1 MSPERKKKPKAR
13 RPASSAAAAA
23 AARETPAGLRA
34 GALPL
39 VPLRD
44 LVVFPHMVVPLLVG
58 REASVHALEAAMVEG
73 KQLALVS
80 QRDPSVDAPGA
91 KDLFELG
98 TTARVL
104 QMMRLP
110 NGTVKVLVEGVERVR
125 VRRILPGRAFPRLAF
140 EPAPLATGEPAGR
153 TLEAVSRRALT
164 LFEDYVALHKRI
176 PDEIMGTVQSL
187 PDRER
192 LGYLISGHLIV
203 APAQKIEIYAQDTL
217 EGFFR
222 ELGALLTHEVEILK
236 LEQKLEDEVKEQVL
250 KNQKEFYLQEQLKA
264 IHRELG
270 SGEDLPEEVR
280 ELQQALAKKALPA
293 EAKKRA
299 QAEMKKLLLMPP
311 LSPEAAVV
319 RNYLDWILHLP
330 WKKATKDNLDVDQVA
345 RVLEEDHYGL
355 AKVKERVI
363 EFMAVLKLV
372 GRMNG
377 PILCLVGPPGVGK
390 TSLARSIARALG
402 RRFVRISLGGVRDEA
417 EIRGHR
423 RTYIGALP
431 GRILQGMRKAGT
443 VNPVVLLD
451 EIDKLAS
458 DFRGDPAAAL
468 LEVLDPEQN
477 KCFSD
482 HYLELEYD
490 LSQVLFITTGN
501 VLHTLPPALRD
512 RLETIPLPSYL
523 PAEKL
528 QIARRFLVPKQ
539 LKAHGLEPEQ
549 LRLSDGALRRMVD
562 EYTRESGVRN
572 LERLISAI
580 CRKAARKVAHEG
592 ASVRVTAARLPE
604 LVGTPPFVDTELERE
619 PQPGLATGLAWTEVG
634 GDILHVEVSVVPGR
648 GNLSITGSLGEV
660 MKESAS
666 AALSYTRSR
675 ADALGLPR
683 DFYRHVDVHVHV
695 PQGAIPKDGPSA
707 GITIAAA
714 LISALT
720 HQPTRPRI
728 AMTGEITLRGRVLP
742 VGGLN
747 EKAVAALR
755 VGVDTVLLPRG
766 NRKDLSDL
774 PSDVRERLNIRFVES
789 MDEVL
794 KIAFRGGMPRRPDTL
809 PLVPPA
815 VLQQP
820 PAADYAH

>member
-1 MSPERKKKPKAR
+1 
-13 RPASSAAAAA
+13 
-23 AARETPAGLRA
+23 
-34 GALPL
+34 
-39 VPLRD
+39 
-44 LVVFPHMVVPLLVG
+44 MVVPLLVG
-58 REASVHALEAAMVEG
+58 RESSIRALEAAMVEEKLLG
-73 KQLALVS
+73 LVT
-80 QRDPSVDAPGA
+80 QRDAAVDQPGA
-91 KDLFELG
+91 KDLYDLG
-98 TTARVL
+98 TTARIL

-110 NGTVKVLVEGVERVR
+110 NGTVKVLVEGVERIR
-125 VRRILPGRAFPRLAF
+125 MKRMLSGRAFPRLTYARS
-140 EPAPLATGEPAGR
+140 PLDPGGSVGR
-153 TLEAVSRRALT
+153 TLEAVSRRALA

-176 PDEIMGTVQSL
+176 PDEITGTVQSL

-192 LGYLISGHLIV
+192 LAYGIASHLMV
-203 APAQKIEIYAQDTL
+203 TPAQKIVLYAHDSL

-222 ELGALLTHEVEILK
+222 EMGALLTHEVEILK

-270 SGEDLPEEVR
+270 GGEEAPEEIR
-280 ELQQALAKKALPA
+280 ELQQALRKASLPPDA
-293 EAKKRA
+293 RKRA
-299 QAEMKKLLLMPP
+299 QAEMKKLVLMPS

-330 WKKATKDNLDVDQVA
+330 WKKKTRDSLDVEAVA
-345 RVLEEDHYGL
+345 RVLDEDHYGL
-355 AKVKERVI
+355 DKVKERVLEYI
-363 EFMAVLKLV
+363 AVLKLV
-372 GRMNG
+372 GHMKG

-402 RRFVRISLGGVRDEA
+402 RRFARISLGGIRDEA
-417 EIRGHR
+417 EVRGHR

-443 VNPVVLLD
+443 VNPVMLLD

-477 KCFSD
+477 RTFSD

-490 LSQVLFITTGN
+490 LSQVLFLATGN
-501 VLHTLPPALRD
+501 ILHTLPPALRD
-512 RLETIPLPSYL
+512 RMETIQLPSYL
-523 PAEKL
+523 PVEKR

-539 LKAHGLEPEQ
+539 LTAHGLTADR
-549 LRLSDGALRRMVD
+549 LRLSDGALDRLIG

-580 CRKAARKVAHEG
+580 CRKVARQVAGDPDRTFH
-592 ASVRVTAARLPE
+592 VLARDLPG
-604 LVGTPPFVDTELERE
+604 LLKAPPFADTELERE
-619 PQPGLATGLAWTEVG
+619 HMPGLATGLAWTEVG
-634 GDILHVEVSVVPGR
+634 GDILHVEVAVVPGR
-648 GNLSITGSLGEV
+648 GILSITGQLGDV

-675 ADALGLPR
+675 AGALGLPP

-707 GITIAAA
+707 GITIAVG

-720 HQPTRPRI
+720 HQPTRPKV

-742 VGGLN
+742 VGGLS

-755 VGVDTVLLPRG
+755 AGVQTILVPRA
-766 NRKDLSDL
+766 NRKDLDDL
-774 PSDVRERLNIRFVES
+774 LPEVREGLSIRLVGS

-794 KIAFRGGMPRRPDTL
+794 RLAFRGGTPRRPESL
-809 PLVPPA
+809 PIVTSVPSP
-815 VLQQP
+815 VL
-820 PAADYAH
+820 DYAH

>member
-1 MSPERKKKPKAR
+1 
-13 RPASSAAAAA
+13 
-23 AARETPAGLRA
+23 
-34 GALPL
+34 
-39 VPLRD
+39 
-44 LVVFPHMVVPLLVG
+44 
-58 REASVHALEAAMVEG
+58 
-73 KQLALVS
+73 
-80 QRDPSVDAPGA
+80 
-91 KDLFELG
+91 
-98 TTARVL
+98 
-104 QMMRLP
+104 
-110 NGTVKVLVEGVERVR
+110 
-125 VRRILPGRAFPRLAF
+125 
-140 EPAPLATGEPAGR
+140 
-153 TLEAVSRRALT
+153 
-164 LFEDYVALHKRI
+164 
-176 PDEIMGTVQSL
+176 
-187 PDRER
+187 
-192 LGYLISGHLIV
+192 
-203 APAQKIEIYAQDTL
+203 
-217 EGFFR
+217 
-222 ELGALLTHEVEILK
+222 
-236 LEQKLEDEVKEQVL
+236 
-250 KNQKEFYLQEQLKA
+250 
-264 IHRELG
+264 
-270 SGEDLPEEVR
+270 
-280 ELQQALAKKALPA
+280 
-293 EAKKRA
+293 
-299 QAEMKKLLLMPP
+299 
-311 LSPEAAVV
+311 
-319 RNYLDWILHLP
+319 
-330 WKKATKDNLDVDQVA
+330 
-345 RVLEEDHYGL
+345 
-355 AKVKERVI
+355 
-363 EFMAVLKLV
+363 MAVLKLV

-402 RRFVRISLGGVRDEA
+402 RKFVRISLGGVRDEA

-458 DFRGDPAAAL
+458 DFRGDPSAAL

-477 KCFSD
+477 RCFSD

-490 LSQVLFITTGN
+490 LSQALFITTGN

-523 PAEKL
+523 PSEKL

-539 LKAHGLEPEQ
+539 LKAHGLAPDQ
-549 LRLSDGALRRMVD
+549 LRLSAAALRRLVD

-592 ASVRVTAARLPE
+592 ARVRVTASRLPE
-604 LVGTPPFVDTELERE
+604 FVGTPSFVDTELERE

-707 GITIAAA
+707 GITIASA

-720 HQPTRPRI
+720 HKPTRPRF

-755 VGVDTVLLPRG
+755 AGVETVLLPRG
-766 NRKDLSDL
+766 NRKDLADL
-774 PSDVRERLNIRFVES
+774 PADVRERLTIRFVES

-794 KIAFRGGMPRRPDTL
+794 KVAFRGGTPRRPETL

>member
-1 MSPERKKKPKAR
+1 
-13 RPASSAAAAA
+13 
-23 AARETPAGLRA
+23 
-34 GALPL
+34 
-39 VPLRD
+39 
-44 LVVFPHMVVPLLVG
+44 MVVPLLVG
-58 REASVHALEAAMVEG
+58 REASVHALEAAMVED
-73 KQLALVS
+73 KQLALVT
-80 QRDPSVDAPGA
+80 QRDSAVDAPTA

-125 VRRILPGRAFPRLAF
+125 VRRFLPGRVFPRLAF
-140 EPAPLATGEPAGR
+140 EVAPLTAGETAGR

-176 PDEIMGTVQSL
+176 PDEIVGTVQSL
-187 PDRER
+187 PDRQR
-192 LGYLISGHLIV
+192 LAYLIAGHLIV
-203 APAQKIEIYAQDTL
+203 SPAQKIEIYAQETL

-280 ELQQALAKKALPA
+280 ELQEALSKKALPA

-330 WKKATKDNLDVDQVA
+330 WKKTTRDNLHVDQVA

-363 EFMAVLKLV
+363 EYIAVLKLV

-443 VNPVVLLD
+443 VNPVMLLD
-451 EIDKLAS
+451 ELDKLAS

-477 KCFSD
+477 KSFSD

-501 VLHTLPPALRD
+501 ALHTLPPALRD

-539 LKAHGLEPEQ
+539 LKAHGLEPDR
-549 LRLSDGALRRMVD
+549 LSLSDGALRRLVD

-580 CRKAARKVAHEG
+580 CRKAARKVAHED
-592 ASVRVTAARLPE
+592 ARVRVTAAALPE
-604 LVGTPPFVDTELERE
+604 LVGTPTFVDTELERE
-619 PQPGLATGLAWTEVG
+619 PLPGLATGLAWTEVG

-648 GNLSITGSLGEV
+648 GNLSITGSLGEI

-683 DFYRHVDVHVHV
+683 DFYRYVDVHVHV

-755 VGVDTVLLPRG
+755 AGVETILLPRG
-766 NRKDLSDL
+766 NRKDLNDL
-774 PSDVRERLNIRFVES
+774 PADVRERLTIRFVES

-794 KIAFRGGMPRRPDTL
+794 KVAFRGGMPRRPEAL
-809 PLVPPA
+809 PLVPPS
-815 VLQQP
+815 LQA

>member
-1 MSPERKKKPKAR
+1 
-13 RPASSAAAAA
+13 
-23 AARETPAGLRA
+23 
-34 GALPL
+34 
-39 VPLRD
+39 
-44 LVVFPHMVVPLLVG
+44 MVVPLLVG
-58 REASVHALEAAMVEG
+58 RESSVHALEAAMVEEKLLG
-73 KQLALVS
+73 LVT
-80 QRDPSVDAPGA
+80 QRDPAVDSPTTS
-91 KDLFELG
+91 DLFQLG
-98 TTARVL
+98 TTARIL

-110 NGTVKVLVEGVERVR
+110 NNTVKVLVEGVDRVR
-125 VRRILPGRAFPRLAF
+125 VKRVLHGRSFPRVSCAVH
-140 EPAPLATGEPAGR
+140 PLEKGDLEGQV
-153 TLEAVSRRALT
+153 LEAVSRRVIT

-176 PDEIMGTVQSL
+176 PDEMIGAVQSL
-187 PDRER
+187 PDRGR
-192 LGYLISGHLIV
+192 LAYMVAGHLLV

-222 ELGALLTHEVEILK
+222 ELGSLLTHEVEILK
-236 LEQKLEDEVKEQVL
+236 LEQKLEDDVKEQVL

-270 SGEDLPEEVR
+270 GGEEAPQEIR
-280 ELQQALAKKALPA
+280 ELQEALGKKSLPA
-293 EAKKRA
+293 EVRKRV
-299 QAEMKKLLLMPP
+299 QAEMKKLTLMPS

-330 WKKATKDNLDVDQVA
+330 WKKKTKDVLDVDEVA
-345 RVLEEDHYGL
+345 RVLDEDHYAL
-355 AKVKERVI
+355 KKVKERVLEYI
-363 EFMAVLKLV
+363 AVLKLV
-372 GRMNG
+372 GTMKG

-390 TSLARSIARALG
+390 TSLARSIARALN
-402 RRFVRISLGGVRDEA
+402 RKFVRISLGGIRDEA

-443 VNPVVLLD
+443 VNPVMLLD

-477 KCFSD
+477 KAFSD
-482 HYLELEYD
+482 HYLELDYD
-490 LSQVLFITTGN
+490 LSHVLFIATGN

-512 RLETIPLPSYL
+512 RMETIQLPSYL
-523 PAEKL
+523 PDEKL
-528 QIARRFLVPKQ
+528 QIARRFLLPKQ
-539 LKAHGLEPEQ
+539 LQAHGLRPDQ
-549 LRLSDGALRRMVD
+549 LRFSDGALERLMQD
-562 EYTRESGVRN
+562 YTRESGVRN
-572 LERLISAI
+572 LERLISSI
-580 CRKAARKVAHEG
+580 CRKVARKVAKDAET
-592 ASVRVTAARLPE
+592 VFRVTARDLPGF
-604 LVGTPPFVDTELERE
+604 LGAAAFVDTTLERE
-619 PQPGLATGLAWTEVG
+619 HLPGLATGLAWTEVG

-648 GNLSITGSLGEV
+648 GNLSITGQLGEV

-666 AALSYTRSR
+666 AALAYTRSR
-675 ADALGLPR
+675 AQELGLPT

-720 HQPTRPRI
+720 HHPTRPRL

-755 VGVDTVLLPRG
+755 AGVQTILVPRA
-766 NRKDLSDL
+766 NRKDLEEL
-774 PSDVRERLNIRFVES
+774 PAAVRQHLSIRLVDS

-794 KIAFRGGMPRRPDTL
+794 KVAFRGGIPKRPDTL
-809 PLVPPA
+809 PLVI
-815 VLQQP
+815 QP
-820 PAADYAH
+820 VQDAPLGDYAH